1 MPSLTGLANSLRSD
15 FFPCAGKQSNAKRT
29 ASPLT
34 PALSPLRGE
43 GEDFESGR
51 AAIDMPLL
59 RSLGNDHQVR
69 LGKFEQARPTN
80 QPTKERPIRRPH
92 KRAWR
97 ECLQSCF
104 DCI

>member
-59 RSLGNDHQVR
+59 RSLGSDHPVW
-69 LGKFEQARPTN
+69 LGQLVSSINRGYFAEGGGDFDDYVQAAQKALGRS
-80 QPTKERPIRRPH
+80 I
-92 KRAWR
+92 W
-97 ECLQSCF
+97 
-104 DCI
+104 